1 MTILNRLDQWKECGV
16 ISPEQYAPLTGLVR
30 REPYSLFLE
39 AGCIAMGSRKPSP
52 RVRSAS
58 YAEEWIWP
66 FQRRK
71 DAARSGIPGSRSRR
85 YRFTLD
91 LAAFW
96 TALCSFCGDGVCCV
110 AASLLDRVP
119 VLQHLIVAATYAAEL
134 GVVIAIRPRDR
145 CTYLENELSIFEAL
159 LWLGIYLAMSLRISP
174 ANLIEP
180 LRGGFRTAAS
190 FPATI
195 HWTTFALTWC
205 LPAIALIR
213 GVRGK
218 DRLVMGAGAISAVL
232 TLVTNKPH
240 LGWQRHTWDPMALGV
255 FLIGVAL
262 FLRRW
267 LAHAP
272 GGVRHGFTA

>member
-1 MTILNRLDQWKECGV
+1 MEFLVPAAGV
-16 ISPEQYAPLTGLVR
+16 IGSLWIWRRFGLPYAP
-30 REPYSLFLE
+30 F
-39 AGCIAMGSRKPSP
+39 AAMVFVVWLP
-52 RVRSAS
+52 R
-58 YAEEWIWP
+58 Y
-66 FQRRK
+66 
-71 DAARSGIPGSRSRR
+71 
-85 YRFTLD
+85 
-91 LAAFW
+91 W
-96 TALCSFCGDGVCCV
+96 TES
-110 AASLLDRVP
+110 P
-119 VLQHLIVAATYAAEL
+119 VLQHLIVAATYAAGL
-134 GVVIAIRPRDR
+134 GVAIAIRPRDR

-159 LWLGIYLAMSLRISP
+159 LWLGIYFAMNLRISP

-267 LAHAP
+267 LTHAP